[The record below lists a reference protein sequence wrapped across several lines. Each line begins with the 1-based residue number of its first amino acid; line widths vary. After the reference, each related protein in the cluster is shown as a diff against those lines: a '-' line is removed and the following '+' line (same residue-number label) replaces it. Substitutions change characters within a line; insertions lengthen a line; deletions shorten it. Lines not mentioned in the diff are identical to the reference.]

1 MDLDTLEKMHSKLSL
16 ADLGKPAL
24 IGIAVLV
31 IMVAVLA
38 GRNLIGTA
46 TATEFELSSDASSIK
61 ETASDGGSHK
71 TETLFV
77 HVSGCVANPGLYEL
91 EEGSRL
97 ASAIEAAGGF
107 TEDAACDSVNLARRL
122 EDGEMVVVL
131 PMSAGSGAN
140 EEIPEVKTASSL
152 ININTATA
160 EELEQLPGIGPS
172 TAQKIV
178 SDRMA
183 NGSFKSPDDLKR
195 VTGIGDKKFETISA
209 LICV

>member
-24 IGIAVLV
+24 IGIAILV

-46 TATEFELSSDASSIK
+46 TATEFELSSDASSIE
-61 ETASDGGSHK
+61 ETVSDGESHK

-77 HVSGCVANPGLYEL
+77 HVSGCVAKPGLYEL

-122 EDGEMVVVL
+122 EDGEMVVVSSV
-131 PMSAGSGAN
+131 SAGNGAN
-140 EEIPEVKTASSL
+140 EEISEAKTTSSL
-152 ININTATA
+152 VNINTASA

>member
-46 TATEFELSSDASSIK
+46 TATEFELSSDASSIE

-140 EEIPEVKTASSL
+140 EEIPEVNTASSL

>member
-46 TATEFELSSDASSIK
+46 TATEFELSSDASSIE
-61 ETASDGGSHK
+61 ETVSDGESHK

-77 HVSGCVANPGLYEL
+77 HVSGCVAKPGLYEL

>member
-46 TATEFELSSDASSIK
+46 TATEFELSSDASSIE
-61 ETASDGGSHK
+61 ETASDGESHK
-71 TETLFV
+71 TESLFV

-152 ININTATA
+152 ININSATA

>member
-46 TATEFELSSDASSIK
+46 TATEFELSSDASSIE

-195 VTGIGDKKFETISA
+195 VTGIGDKKFETIST

>member
-46 TATEFELSSDASSIK
+46 TATEFELSSDASSIE

-152 ININTATA
+152 ININSATA

-195 VTGIGDKKFETISA
+195 VTGIGDKKFETISS

>member
-46 TATEFELSSDASSIK
+46 TATEFELSSDASSIE

-122 EDGEMVVVL
+122 EDGEMVVVSSV
-131 PMSAGSGAN
+131 SAGSGAN
-140 EEIPEVKTASSL
+140 EEIPEAKTASSL

-160 EELEQLPGIGPS
+160 QELEQLPGIGPS

>member
-46 TATEFELSSDASSIK
+46 TATEFELSSDASSIE

-131 PMSAGSGAN
+131 PMSAESGAN

>member
-46 TATEFELSSDASSIK
+46 TATEFELSSDASSIE

-107 TEDAACDSVNLARRL
+107 TEDACDSVNLARRL

>member
-46 TATEFELSSDASSIK
+46 TATEFELSSDASSIE

-152 ININTATA
+152 ININSATA

-209 LICV
+209 LICI

>member
-24 IGIAVLV
+24 IGIAILV

-46 TATEFELSSDASSIK
+46 TATEFELSSDASSIE

-140 EEIPEVKTASSL
+140 EEIPEAKTASSL

>member
-46 TATEFELSSDASSIK
+46 TATEFELSSDASSIE
-61 ETASDGGSHK
+61 ETVSDGESHK

>member
-46 TATEFELSSDASSIK
+46 TATEFELSSDASSIE
-61 ETASDGGSHK
+61 ETVSDGESHK

-77 HVSGCVANPGLYEL
+77 HVSGCVAKPGLYEV

-152 ININTATA
+152 ININSATA

>member
-16 ADLGKPAL
+16 AELGKPAL

-46 TATEFELSSDASSIK
+46 TATEFELSSDASSIE
-61 ETASDGGSHK
+61 ETASDGESHK
-71 TETLFV
+71 TESLFV
-77 HVSGCVANPGLYEL
+77 HVSGCVANPGLSEL

-122 EDGEMVVVL
+122 EDGEMVVVSSV
-131 PMSAGSGAN
+131 SAGSGAN

-152 ININTATA
+152 VNINTASA

-195 VTGIGDKKFETISA
+195 VTGIGDKKFETIST

>member
-24 IGIAVLV
+24 IGIAALV

-46 TATEFELSSDASSIK
+46 TATEFELSSDASSIE

>member
-24 IGIAVLV
+24 IGIAALV

-46 TATEFELSSDASSIK
+46 TATEFELSSDASSIE

-140 EEIPEVKTASSL
+140 EEIPEAKTASSL

>member
-46 TATEFELSSDASSIK
+46 TATEFELSSDASSIE

-152 ININTATA
+152 ININSATA

>member
-46 TATEFELSSDASSIK
+46 TATEFELSSAASSIDEIVSGE
-61 ETASDGGSHK
+61 ETHK
-71 TETLFV
+71 TETLYV
-77 HVSGCVANPGLYEL
+77 HVSGCVAKPGLYEL
-91 EEGSRL
+91 EAGSRL

-122 EDGEMVVVL
+122 EDGEMVVVS
-131 PMSAGSGAN
+131 PASAESSAGEAT
-140 EEIPEVKTASSL
+140 PEAKVASSL
-152 ININTATA
+152 VNINTATV

-183 NGSFKSPDDLKR
+183 NGSFKSLDDLKR
-195 VTGIGDKKFETISA
+195 VTGIGDKKFEAISE

>member
-24 IGIAVLV
+24 IGIAILV

-46 TATEFELSSDASSIK
+46 TATEFELSSDASSIE

-140 EEIPEVKTASSL
+140 EEIPEVKTASTL
-152 ININTATA
+152 VNITTASA

>member
-1 MDLDTLEKMHSKLSL
+1 MDLDTLEKIHSKLSL

-46 TATEFELSSDASSIK
+46 TATEFELSSDASSIE

-152 ININTATA
+152 ININSATA

>member
-1 MDLDTLEKMHSKLSL
+1 MQKEKG
-16 ADLGKPAL
+16 ALGWAL

-46 TATEFELSSDASSIK
+46 TATEFELSSDASSIE

>member
-46 TATEFELSSDASSIK
+46 TATEFELSSDASSIE
-61 ETASDGGSHK
+61 ETVSDGESHK

-77 HVSGCVANPGLYEL
+77 HVSGCVAKPGLYEL

-140 EEIPEVKTASSL
+140 EEIPEAKTASSL

>member
-46 TATEFELSSDASSIK
+46 TATEFELSSDASSIE

-122 EDGEMVVVL
+122 EDGEMVVVSSV
-131 PMSAGSGAN
+131 SAGSGAN
-140 EEIPEVKTASSL
+140 EEIPEAKTASSL
-152 ININTATA
+152 VNINTATA

>member
-24 IGIAVLV
+24 IGIAILV

-46 TATEFELSSDASSIK
+46 TATEFELSSDASSIE

-122 EDGEMVVVL
+122 EDGEMVVVSSV
-131 PMSAGSGAN
+131 SAGSGAN
-140 EEIPEVKTASSL
+140 EEIPEAKTASSL
-152 ININTATA
+152 VNINTASA

-183 NGSFKSPDDLKR
+183 NGSFKSLDDLKR
-195 VTGIGDKKFETISA
+195 VAGIGDKKFETISA
-209 LICV
+209 LICI

>member
-46 TATEFELSSDASSIK
+46 TATEFELSSDASSIE

-209 LICV
+209 LICI

>member
-24 IGIAVLV
+24 IGIAILV

-46 TATEFELSSDASSIK
+46 TATEFELSSDASSIE

-140 EEIPEVKTASSL
+140 EEIPEAKTASSL

-195 VTGIGDKKFETISA
+195 VTGIGDKKFETIST

>member
-24 IGIAVLV
+24 VGIAALV

-46 TATEFELSSDASSIK
+46 TATEFELSSDASSNN
-61 ETASDGGSHK
+61 ETVSDGAEQKAG
-71 TETLFV
+71 TLYV
-77 HVSGCVANPGLYEL
+77 HVSGCVVNPGLYEL

-122 EDGEMVVVL
+122 EDGEMVVVS
-131 PMSAGSGAN
+131 PMSVGNSVDEGVSVTNTAN
-140 EEIPEVKTASSL
+140 ALV
-152 ININTATA
+152 NINTATA
-160 EELEQLPGIGPS
+160 EELEQLPGIGPT

-178 SDRMA
+178 SDRLA
-183 NGSFKSPDDLKR
+183 NGSFKSLEDLKR
-195 VTGIGDKKFETISA
+195 VAGIGDKKFETISA

>member
-16 ADLGKPAL
+16 AELGKPAL

-46 TATEFELSSDASSIK
+46 TATEFELSSDASSIE

>member
-46 TATEFELSSDASSIK
+46 TATEFELSSDASSIE
-61 ETASDGGSHK
+61 ETVSDGESHK

-77 HVSGCVANPGLYEL
+77 HVSGCVAKPGLYEL

-122 EDGEMVVVL
+122 EDGEMVAVSSV
-131 PMSAGSGAN
+131 SAGNGAN
-140 EEIPEVKTASSL
+140 EEISEAKTTSSL
-152 ININTATA
+152 VNINTASA
-160 EELEQLPGIGPS
+160 EELEQ
-172 TAQKIV
+172 
-178 SDRMA
+178 
-183 NGSFKSPDDLKR
+183 
-195 VTGIGDKKFETISA
+195 
-209 LICV
+209 

>member
-46 TATEFELSSDASSIK
+46 TATEFELSSDASSIE

-131 PMSAGSGAN
+131 PMYAGSGAN

>member
-46 TATEFELSSDASSIK
+46 TATEFELSSDASSIE
-61 ETASDGGSHK
+61 ETVSDGESHK

-140 EEIPEVKTASSL
+140 EEIPEAKTASSL
-152 ININTATA
+152 VNINTATA

>member
-16 ADLGKPAL
+16 ADLSKPAL
-24 IGIAVLV
+24 VGIAVLV

-46 TATEFELSSDASSIK
+46 TATEFELSSDASSIA
-61 ETASDGGSHK
+61 ESASDGEVNK
-71 TETLFV
+71 AQPLYV
-77 HVSGCVANPGLYEL
+77 HVSGCVAKPGLYEL

-97 ASAIEAAGGF
+97 AAAIEAAGGF
-107 TEDAACDSVNLARRL
+107 TEDAACDSVNLARLL
-122 EDGEMVVVL
+122 EDGEMVVVSPL
-131 PMSAGSGAN
+131 SAGSSVG
-140 EEIPEVKTASSL
+140 EEVSGTKTASAL
-152 ININTATA
+152 VNINTATV

-178 SDRMA
+178 SDRIA
-183 NGSFKSPDDLKR
+183 NGSFKSLDDLKR
-195 VTGIGDKKFETISA
+195 VTGIGDKKFEAISA

>member
-46 TATEFELSSDASSIK
+46 TATEFELSSDASSIE

>member
-24 IGIAVLV
+24 VGIAALV

-46 TATEFELSSDASSIK
+46 TATEFELSSDAASID
-61 ETASDGGSHK
+61 ETLSDEEARK
-71 TETLFV
+71 AETLFV
-77 HVSGCVANPGLYEL
+77 HVSGCVAKPGLYEL

-122 EDGEMVVVL
+122 EDGEMVVVS
-131 PMSAGSGAN
+131 PVSTGNSVDEGVPATNTVSAL
-140 EEIPEVKTASSL
+140 V
-152 ININTATA
+152 NINTANV

-183 NGSFKSPDDLKR
+183 NGSFKSIDDLKR
-195 VTGIGDKKFETISA
+195 VAGIGDKKFEAISS
-209 LICV
+209 LVCV

>member
-24 IGIAVLV
+24 IGIAILV

-46 TATEFELSSDASSIK
+46 TATEFELSSDASSIE

-152 ININTATA
+152 ININSATA

>member
-24 IGIAVLV
+24 IGIAILV

-46 TATEFELSSDASSIK
+46 TATEFELSSDASSIE
-61 ETASDGGSHK
+61 ETVSDGESHK

-152 ININTATA
+152 ININSATA

>member
-46 TATEFELSSDASSIK
+46 TATEFELSSDASSIE

-107 TEDAACDSVNLARRL
+107 TEDAACDSVNLTRRL

-140 EEIPEVKTASSL
+140 EEIPEAKTASSL